1 MNAESFALVLQT
13 AAAWITFL
21 GLVGLTGAVACG
33 RIAGKSVS
41 AGQRGPVD
49 HRLSRLALG
58 SACCLLAGAAAR
70 LYAQTWSVFGVDEAV
85 TLELVWVV
93 GLESRWG
100 ASWRTQAG
108 VALLA
113 LVATAAWSRWPN
125 AGWPVA
131 GLTAAG
137 GWATLPMTGHAMSF
151 ASYGP
156 WMTQAVHGLAAGLWI
171 GSLWAVVCVVPVVAG
186 GGDGDRRVAILV
198 RRFSP
203 LAVGAVVVVG
213 LTGVLTAVFHVDTID
228 QLWTTPYGQTL
239 LLKSGL
245 FLLIAAVGF
254 WNWRWMTPRLGDSL
268 GTAALRRTAGGEVA
282 LAGVVLLITAVL
294 IHLAMPYVPM

>member
-33 RIAGKSVS
+33 RIADRSVT

-49 HRLSRLALG
+49 HRLTGLAIG

-70 LYAQTWSVFGVDEAV
+70 LYAQTWSVFGVDETV
-85 TLELVWVV
+85 TLDLVRVV

-100 ASWRTQAG
+100 ASWRLQAS

-113 LVATAAWSRWPN
+113 LIAAAAWSRWPD
-125 AGWPVA
+125 AGWMA
-131 GLTAAG
+131 AALTVAG

-151 ASYGP
+151 ASSGP
-156 WMTQAVHGLAAGLWI
+156 WLTQAVHGLAAGLWV
-171 GSLWAVVCVVPVVAG
+171 GSLWAVACTIPVVAV

-203 LAVGAVVVVG
+203 LAIGAVLVVG
-213 LTGVLTAVFHVDTID
+213 LTGVLTAVFHVETVD

-245 FLLIAAVGF
+245 FLLTAAVGY
-254 WNWRWMTPRLGDSL
+254 WNWRWMTPRLGDRL

-282 LAGVVLLITAVL
+282 LAGIVLLITAVL